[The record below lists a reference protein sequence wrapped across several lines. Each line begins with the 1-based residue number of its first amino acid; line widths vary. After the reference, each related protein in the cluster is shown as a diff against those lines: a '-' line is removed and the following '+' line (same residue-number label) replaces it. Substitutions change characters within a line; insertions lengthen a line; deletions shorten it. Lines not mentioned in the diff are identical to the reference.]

1 MTTLLLDAA
10 TALRRDIVGARGETE
25 TQRQLPQP
33 ILDALA
39 EADLFRMAVPAV
51 HGGAEVDPVEALGVY
66 EELARAEPAV
76 AWCVW
81 NSTLPSLFGRYLDD
95 DVREAIFG
103 NPAGK
108 YAGSTRPTGRAER
121 ENGVWR
127 VRGRWSIVSGCMHA
141 DWLALATLE
150 EEDGELRMIEPGMPV
165 MRLAFVPAGDVRIV
179 DTWHVGGL
187 RGTGS
192 HDVVLEGLDV
202 PDERTFTPMDPRP
215 LDHPLARLPAGC
227 TMAMGHAAI
236 CLGIARSGLDELLA
250 LGRAKVTVDPIP
262 RLPDREANQ
271 ELVARGGA
279 LLPAM
284 RERLREVMGRLWA
297 TATSGEAPSRGL
309 LAEGWGAAVTTGRV
323 CRELVEE
330 FYEAAGTPA
339 LYEDNVL
346 ERNLRD
352 IHAAMQH
359 IVAQR
364 TWLQEAGRVAFGMEP
379 VSPLFPL

>member
-1 MTTLLLDAA
+1 MTTPLLDAA
-10 TALRRDIVGARGETE
+10 TALRRDILAARRETE

-39 EADLFRMAVPAV
+39 EADLFRMSVPAA
-51 HGGAEVDPVEALGVY
+51 HGGAEGDPVEVLAVY

-81 NSTLPSLFGRYLDD
+81 NSALPSLFGRYLDD
-95 DVREAIFG
+95 DAREAVFG

-121 ENGVWR
+121 HDGVWK
-127 VRGRWSIVSGCMHA
+127 VQGRWSLVSGCMHA
-141 DWLALATLE
+141 DWVVLATLE
-150 EEDGELRMIEPGMPV
+150 EEDGELRMPEPGMPV
-165 MRLAFVPAGDVRIV
+165 LRLAFVPVSDVRIV

-192 HDVVLEGLDV
+192 HDVVAEGLDV
-202 PDERTFTPMDPRP
+202 PVERTFTPMDPRRM
-215 LDHPLARLPAGC
+215 DHPLARLPAGC
-227 TMAMGHAAI
+227 AMAMGHAAI
-236 CLGIARSGLDELLA
+236 CLGIARSSLDELLT

-262 RLPDREANQ
+262 HLPDREANQ
-271 ELVARGGA
+271 ELVARGGT
-279 LLPAM
+279 LLLAM
-284 RERLREVMGRLWA
+284 RERLRAVMGRLWS
-297 TATSGEAPSRGL
+297 TAISREAPAPEL
-309 LAEGWGAAVTTGRV
+309 LADGWSAAVTTGRI
-323 CRELVEE
+323 CRDLVGE
-330 FYEAAGTPA
+330 FHEAAGTPA